1 MPRAG
6 TGPEGLEQ
14 QIERILAAEERLE
27 KARAKAL
34 EIMDRV
40 ENMVDTL
47 ENHDQKRV
55 IRLRYID
62 GMTWD
67 QLARETHWSERTVYR
82 IHGAALEEL
91 RRTHGNELEEN
102 RQKIYREKGGKTLMG
117 INQIY
122 AKLKE
127 KIVTAINESGLPMI
141 MVADILDLTLR
152 EVRSLAERQLQ
163 EERKREAEAILQK
176 AQKDDEA
183 ALAKAQEKG
192 EENGQSQGDT

>member
-1 MPRAG
+1 
-6 TGPEGLEQ
+6 
-14 QIERILAAEERLE
+14 
-27 KARAKAL
+27 
-34 EIMDRV
+34 
-40 ENMVDTL
+40 
-47 ENHDQKRV
+47 
-55 IRLRYID
+55 
-62 GMTWD
+62 
-67 QLARETHWSERTVYR
+67 
-82 IHGAALEEL
+82 
-91 RRTHGNELEEN
+91 
-102 RQKIYREKGGKTLMG
+102 MG

-183 ALAKAQEKG
+183 ALEKAQEKG
-192 EENGQSQGDT
+192 KENGQSQGDA